1 MFAHKS
7 ERGQVLVLLAL
18 GMVGLIGLVALA
30 IDGGS
35 GFADR
40 RHAQNAADNAAY
52 AGSLAWIENEDWQT
66 AARTIISS
74 NGYTN
79 TNSTH
84 TLNISTTNT
93 GCPDQGAI
101 VTVVLNTSVDTAFA
115 PIVGVEQI
123 DNQVRAV
130 ARACKG
136 TVQPVFFGNAV
147 VALSRHGNAYEAV
160 GTPDWLIVGGGIMSN
175 AGAYRNGSAKVT
187 APSLTSVGTPVGFS
201 VGTGTGKVGSV
212 NTMPQMP
219 YPPTN
224 VTWPPTPACNG
235 TANKVGTAWFPESG
249 KEWSGSVISESD
261 WAAGGVFA
269 TGLYCVTVSGNLN
282 IHGPINGAGVTFYVK
297 GNPTYDI
304 KYNGGGALYTEAPS
318 SGPYKG
324 VAVFGPLDAARAGQS
339 DFQMRGNGNAGLV
352 GSILLPSTHCDMR
365 GNSGTSGLRSQVV
378 CYTVDTGGGAAIYIN
393 YNANENYKAP
403 IPPSIELTE

>member
-1 MFAHKS
+1 MFTHKS
-7 ERGQVLVLLAL
+7 EKGQVLVLLAL
-18 GMVGLIGLVALA
+18 GMIGLIGLVALA

-52 AGSLAWIENEDWQT
+52 AGSLAWLENADWQ
-66 AARTIISS
+66 AASRNIILA
-74 NGYTN
+74 NGYSN

-101 VTVVLNTSVDTAFA
+101 VTVTLNTTVDTAFA
-115 PIVGVEQI
+115 PIVGVDQM
-123 DNQVRAV
+123 NNTVRAV
-130 ARACKG
+130 SRACKG
-136 TVQPVFFGNAV
+136 TIQPIMLGNAV
-147 VALSRHGNAYEAV
+147 VALKRSGCAFEAIGN
-160 GTPDWLIVGGGIMSN
+160 PDWNIVGGGIMSN
-175 AGAYRNGSAKVT
+175 AGACRGGSAAVT
-187 APSLTSVGTPVGFS
+187 APSLTVAGSVSGSWPG
-201 VGTGTGKVGSV
+201 VGSIGS
-212 NTMPQMP
+212 MPQMP
-219 YPPTN
+219 YPPTD
-224 VTWPPTPACNG
+224 VTWPPTPLCNG
-235 TANKVGTAWFPESG
+235 TAYKVGGAWFPESG

-261 WAAGGVFA
+261 WAAGGVFS

-282 IHGPINGAGVTFYVK
+282 IHGAISGAGVSFYVT
-297 GNPTYDI
+297 GSPTYNI

-339 DFQMRGNGNAGLV
+339 DFEMRGNGNAGIV

-365 GNSGTSGLRSQVV
+365 GNSGTNGLRSQVV
-378 CYTVDTGGGAAIYIN
+378 CYTVDTGGNADIYIN

-403 IPPSIELTE
+403 IPPSIELTD